1 MHRLAE
7 PVRANCISYAVAI
20 SLHGSRPMFGT
31 KVGIQPNYPR
41 KLSVKTTRSEAQPI
55 NRRGELVD
63 NEHRLRSAEQSA
75 ESPSDREENDTVK
88 EADLVR
94 SAQTGDQSA
103 FAQLV
108 QPYMRMAYHVAL
120 RITGNRE
127 DAEDASQQSL
137 LKAFVRLHQFNGES
151 LFSTWL
157 TRIAINEALM
167 KVRKRRSED
176 AHLLHETHAEQET
189 SPVDMLHAGE
199 DVHPELLYQKW
210 EKQRLLKKA
219 IGELQETS
227 QAIVWMLGMQERK
240 TRETAI
246 LLNLSESAVKSRF
259 LRARQQLRESL
270 TDQI

>member
-1 MHRLAE
+1 M
-7 PVRANCISYAVAI
+7 
-20 SLHGSRPMFGT
+20 
-31 KVGIQPNYPR
+31 
-41 KLSVKTTRSEAQPI
+41 RSEAQAI
-55 NRRGELVD
+55 NQRGELVG
-63 NEHRLRSAEQSA
+63 NERRVRSVERNLEVPTDGEATDSA
-75 ESPSDREENDTVK
+75 K
-88 EADLVR
+88 EIDLVR
-94 SAQTGDQSA
+94 RAQDGDQAA

-108 QPYMRMAYHVAL
+108 QPYMRLAYHVAL
-120 RITGNRE
+120 RITTNRE

-137 LKAFVRLHQFNGES
+137 LKAFVRLDQFNGES

-176 AHLLHETHAEQET
+176 AHLLRETNTEQET

-219 IGELQETS
+219 IGELQGTS
-227 QAIVWMLGMQERK
+227 QAVVWMLGMQERK

-270 TDQI
+270 ADRI

>member
-1 MHRLAE
+1 
-7 PVRANCISYAVAI
+7 VR
-20 SLHGSRPMFGT
+20 
-31 KVGIQPNYPR
+31 Q
-41 KLSVKTTRSEAQPI
+41 AQ
-55 NRRGELVD
+55 
-63 NEHRLRSAEQSA
+63 A
-75 ESPSDREENDTVK
+75 
-88 EADLVR
+88 
-94 SAQTGDQSA
+94 GDQAA

-108 QPYMRMAYHVAL
+108 QPYMRLAYHVAL

-137 LKAFVRLHQFNGES
+137 LKTFVRLDQFNGES

-210 EKQRLLKKA
+210 ENQRLLKKA
-219 IGELQETS
+219 IDELQGTS
-227 QAIVWMLGMQERK
+227 RAVVWMLGMQERK
-240 TRETAI
+240 TRETAR

-270 TDQI
+270 ADQL

>member
-1 MHRLAE
+1 VTRE
-7 PVRANCISYAVAI
+7 TPV
-20 SLHGSRPMFGT
+20 
-31 KVGIQPNYPR
+31 QPLDDSSDD
-41 KLSVKTTRSEAQPI
+41 LST
-55 NRRGELVD
+55 GETID
-63 NEHRLRSAEQSA
+63 NA
-75 ESPSDREENDTVK
+75 K
-88 EADLVR
+88 EASLVR
-94 SAQTGDQSA
+94 QAQAGDQAA

-108 QPYMRMAYHVAL
+108 QPYMRLAYHVAL

-127 DAEDASQQSL
+127 DAEDASKQSL
-137 LKAFVRLHQFNGES
+137 LKTFVRLDQFNGES

-210 EKQRLLKKA
+210 ENQRLLKKA
-219 IGELQETS
+219 IDELQGTS
-227 QAIVWMLGMQERK
+227 RAVVWMLGMQERK
-240 TRETAI
+240 TRETAR

-270 TDQI
+270 ADQL

>member
-1 MHRLAE
+1 VTRE
-7 PVRANCISYAVAI
+7 TPV
-20 SLHGSRPMFGT
+20 
-31 KVGIQPNYPR
+31 QPLDDSSDD
-41 KLSVKTTRSEAQPI
+41 LST
-55 NRRGELVD
+55 GETID
-63 NEHRLRSAEQSA
+63 NA
-75 ESPSDREENDTVK
+75 K
-88 EADLVR
+88 EASLVR
-94 SAQTGDQSA
+94 QAQAGDQAA

-108 QPYMRMAYHVAL
+108 QPYMRLAYHVAL

-137 LKAFVRLHQFNGES
+137 LKTFVRLDQFNGES

-210 EKQRLLKKA
+210 ENQRLLKKA
-219 IGELQETS
+219 IDELQGTS
-227 QAIVWMLGMQERK
+227 RAVVWMLGMQERK
-240 TRETAI
+240 TRETAR

-270 TDQI
+270 ADQL

>member
-1 MHRLAE
+1 MTYAGSVPSIVARKFRLIAKQKTA
-7 PVRANCISYAVAI
+7 R
-20 SLHGSRPMFGT
+20 
-31 KVGIQPNYPR
+31 R
-41 KLSVKTTRSEAQPI
+41 KS
-55 NRRGELVD
+55 
-63 NEHRLRSAEQSA
+63 
-75 ESPSDREENDTVK
+75 
-88 EADLVR
+88 DLVR
-94 SAQTGDQSA
+94 GAQRGDQGA

-108 QPYMRMAYHVAL
+108 QPYMRLAYHVAL

-137 LKAFVRLHQFNGES
+137 LKAFTRLDQFNGES

-199 DVHPELLYQKW
+199 DVHPELLYRKW
-210 EKQRLLKKA
+210 ENQRLLKKA
-219 IGELQETS
+219 IGELHGTS
-227 QAIVWMLGMQERK
+227 QAVVWMLGMQERK
-240 TRETAI
+240 TRETAR

-270 TDQI
+270 ADRI